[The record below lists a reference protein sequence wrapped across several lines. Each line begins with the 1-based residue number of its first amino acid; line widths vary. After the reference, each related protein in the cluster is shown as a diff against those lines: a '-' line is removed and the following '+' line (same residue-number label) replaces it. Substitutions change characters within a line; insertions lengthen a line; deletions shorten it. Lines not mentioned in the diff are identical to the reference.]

1 MSDENTNT
9 STTTA
14 ETEAVQE
21 TVAESSSAT
30 VQVAKYP
37 TTLSEIGTFLGR
49 EKVTTTTR
57 YIDETNI
64 CKVLSKVIPVF
75 ERNVNDISFLYN
87 YYRGLQPI
95 LNRVKQI
102 RPDICNKIVENHA
115 EEIVSFFTGYI
126 FGDSIIYA
134 GRSEEDCSEE
144 IQKLNAWNAENDADA
159 QNITLGEWL
168 NICGLGFKM
177 ALPRRDSIVDTS
189 EMTSP
194 YITTVLDPREAC
206 VVYYNGIQE
215 VPVLGFKVIDTRNTD
230 ALYNKLYCCYT
241 ETGYYEIPDTEIL
254 SGRIPVRMNNPI
266 GKVPIVEYPANIARR
281 GRLEPVIPIMDALN
295 ILASNR
301 LDGVEQF
308 IQSILLFRNV
318 DVDSTDVDRLNAMG
332 AIKYKDV
339 DPQTPG
345 EVRYIT
351 AELNQEGA
359 QTLKDDL
366 YESLLIIS
374 GMPNRNGGNSTSD
387 TGTAVIYRDGFFA
400 AETKAK
406 AMEKFY
412 TRSEKE
418 LLKVILRIVGA
429 VNGFNLHLANIEV
442 KFTRKNYENT
452 LVKSQVLT
460 TMLSNEK
467 IAPRLAF
474 VYSGLFSDPEAAWKE
489 SMLYYD
495 SNKEKEETEVS
506 TNGESSTDAGNNTGN
521 RTGAEQGLSS

>member
-1 MSDENTNT
+1 MSEENTNT
-9 STTTA
+9 SNTQ
-14 ETEAVQE
+14 EE
-21 TVAESSSAT
+21 TVATAENVPAP
-30 VQVAKYP
+30 VVPVAKYP

-49 EKVTTTTR
+49 EKVVTTTR
-57 YIDETNI
+57 FIDETNI
-64 CKVLSKVIPVF
+64 CKVLAKAIPVY
-75 ERNVNDISFLYN
+75 ERNVNDITFLYN

-95 LNRVKQI
+95 LNRTKQI

-115 EEIVSFFTGYI
+115 EEIVSFYTGYVY
-126 FGDSIIYA
+126 GDSIIYA

-144 IQKLNAWNAENDADA
+144 IQSLNAWNAENDADA

-168 NICGLGFKM
+168 NICGVAYKM
-177 ALPRRDSIVDTS
+177 AVPRRDSIADDTFI
-189 EMTSP
+189 TSP

-215 VPVLGFKVIDTRNTD
+215 IPVLGFKVIDTRD
-230 ALYNKLYCCYT
+230 SDVLYNKLYCCYT
-241 ETGYYEIPDTEIL
+241 ENGYYEIPDTEIL
-254 SGRIPVRMNNPI
+254 SGKTPTRKPNPI
-266 GKVPIVEYPANIARR
+266 GRVPIVEYPANIARR

-332 AIKYKDV
+332 AIKYRDV

-366 YESLLIIS
+366 YQSLLIIT

-406 AMEKFY
+406 AAEKFY
-412 TRSEKE
+412 IRSEKE

-429 VNGFNLHLANIEV
+429 VRGFNLHLANIDI

-460 TMLSNEK
+460 TMLNNEK

-474 VYSGLFSDPEAAWKE
+474 VYSGMFSDPEAAWKE
-489 SMLYYD
+489 SMDYFD
-495 SNKEKEETEVS
+495 SHVDEETEVS
-506 TNGESSTDAGNNTGN
+506 NGEDNASAGDSAGNRAGT
-521 RTGAEQGLSS
+521 EQGISSGSQN